1 MIIESS
7 KIYGKGSTRVLT
19 PYETAVNESSAKL
32 ALEDPSLLIKRDV
45 LYEKAKEVVR
55 SDTSFSF
62 KKGKSRSTLSGLI
75 DEEKPA
81 KRKYTTD
88 SYRKEH
94 ITKLTEDIDGKQKQ
108 MKFKMLHQSKAQ
120 SSKDWETCDKIQKEM
135 NTIRQEIHK
144 CQQELQLLQRKESKS
159 KWYKKSKK
167 CDDGEEST
175 TADGKK
181 QRSLFQSL
189 NQGNLKE
196 KGEKVETGGKRE
208 ADPQETRANERETC
222 CQTQIANEEGQGFRE
237 SPL

>member
-1 MIIESS
+1 M
-7 KIYGKGSTRVLT
+7 T

-45 LYEKAKEVVR
+45 LYEKAKEIFR

-88 SYRKEH
+88 SFRKEH
-94 ITKLTEDIDGKQKQ
+94 ITQLTEDIDGKQKQ
-108 MKFKMLHQSKAQ
+108 MKFKMLRQSKAR
-120 SSKDWETCDKIQKEM
+120 SSNDWETCDKIQKEL
-135 NTIRQEIHK
+135 NTLRQEIQK
-144 CQQELQLLQRKESKS
+144 CQQEFQLLQRKSKS
-159 KWYKKSKK
+159 KWYKNSKK
-167 CDDGEEST
+167 CDDGDEST

-189 NQGNLKE
+189 NQENLKE

-208 ADPQETRANERETC
+208 ADPQETRANERVTC
-222 CQTQIANEEGQGFRE
+222 GQTQNANEEGLGFRE